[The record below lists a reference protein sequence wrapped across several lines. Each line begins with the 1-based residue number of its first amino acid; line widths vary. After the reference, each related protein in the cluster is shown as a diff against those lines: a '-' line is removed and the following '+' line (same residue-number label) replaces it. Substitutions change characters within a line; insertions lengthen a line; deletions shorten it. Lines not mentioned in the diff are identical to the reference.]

1 MTLMSYNLVGS
12 GIPAP
17 DVPMPTNPQ
26 DVPDVPG
33 DAPMNPAPRARS
45 STCATLTRRSRFPK
59 PLTVTRPWIRPDVNS
74 RLKMMICQG
83 EKRTSRQRP
92 IS

>member
-33 DAPMNPAPRARS
+33 DAPMN
-45 STCATLTRRSRFPK
+45 LTRRSRFPK
-59 PLTVTRPWIRPDVNS
+59 PLTVTRPWIRPDVSS